1 MELILIFIFLI
12 LLSAFFSGAE
22 TAYFNVKTHRENVS
36 QKVVSLLNNPRRLLI
51 SLLTGNTFVN
61 IAIASLAAY
70 LTHQYAQENQW
81 PETVLILVEVFVVS
95 GVVLIFGEIF
105 PKLLAIRNSE
115 KFAEKVYLP
124 LKFIMLILSPITLVF
139 HTISNLITKLLPIQK
154 EKIFDSEEELKI
166 LTELGEEAGTL
177 QEEESDMIQSIFE
190 FNEKHVREIMTP
202 RVDMVALDSEKSI
215 DEVMDMVTDKQFSK
229 IPIYKGDID
238 KIKGIL
244 YAKDLL
250 PYLTG
255 SRPNIPLTSISREPF
270 FVPETKLI
278 DDLMKNFRHK
288 KTNVAIVVDEWGGTS
303 GLITLED
310 IVEEVLG
317 EIRDPY
323 DKEESPIVPQN
334 DNTFI
339 VDAKISIYDYEE
351 EFELEFPEDR
361 EYDTLAGYIFEAI
374 GDIPKVEQKT
384 QYLNHGFTVKK
395 LDGNRIGKVHVKI
408 NQVIEEGNG
417 SKKS

>member
-1 MELILIFIFLI
+1 MELILIFISLI
-12 LLSAFFSGAE
+12 LLSAFFSGTE
-22 TAYFNVKTHRENVS
+22 TAYFNVKTHRENVPK
-36 QKVVSLLNNPRRLLI
+36 KVVSLLNNPRGLLI

-61 IAIASLAAY
+61 ISIASLAAY

-81 PETVLILVEVFVVS
+81 SETVLILVEVFVVS

-124 LKFIMLILSPITLVF
+124 LKFIMLILSPLTLVF
-139 HTISNLITKLLPIQK
+139 HSISNLITKLLPMQK

-166 LTELGEEAGTL
+166 LTELGEETGTL

-190 FNEKHVREIMTP
+190 FNEKNVREIMTP
-202 RVDMVALDSEKSI
+202 RVDMMALDSVKSI
-215 DEVMDMVTDKQFSK
+215 DEVMDMVSDKQFSK
-229 IPIYKGDID
+229 IPIYKENID
-238 KIKGIL
+238 NIKGIM

-278 DDLMKNFRHK
+278 DDLMKDFRHK

-323 DKEESPIVPQN
+323 DKEESPIVPQK

-361 EYDTLAGYIFEAI
+361 EYDTLGGYILDTV
-374 GDIPKVEQKT
+374 GDIPKVEQQT
-384 QYLNHGFTVKK
+384 QYLNHRFTVKK
-395 LDGNRIGKVHVKI
+395 LNGNRIGKVYV
-408 NQVIEEGNG
+408 QIEQIIDENNG
-417 SKKS
+417 LEES

>member
-12 LLSAFFSGAE
+12 LLSAFFSGTE
-22 TAYFNVKTHRENVS
+22 TAYFNVKIHRENVPK
-36 QKVVSLLNNPRRLLI
+36 KVVSLLNNPRRLLI

-61 IAIASLAAY
+61 IVIASLAAIR
-70 LTHQYAQENQW
+70 TQQYAQENQW
-81 PETVLILVEVFVVS
+81 SETVLILVEVFVVS

-139 HTISNLITKLLPIQK
+139 HTISNLITKLIPMQK

-166 LTELGEEAGTL
+166 LTELGEETGTL

-190 FNEKHVREIMTP
+190 FNEKNVREIMTP
-202 RVDMVALDSEKSI
+202 RVDMVALDSAKSI
-215 DEVMDMVTDKQFSK
+215 DEVMDMVSDKQFSK
-229 IPIYKGDID
+229 IPIYKKNID
-238 KIKGIL
+238 NIKGIL

-255 SRPNIPLTSISREPF
+255 SRPNIPLTSIAREPF

-278 DDLMKNFRHK
+278 DDLMKNFRYR

-323 DKEESPIVPQN
+323 DKEESPIVPQK

-361 EYDTLAGYIFEAI
+361 EYDTLGGYILDTI
-374 GDIPKVEQKT
+374 GDIPKVEQQT
-384 QYLNHGFTVKK
+384 QYLNHRFTVKK
-395 LDGNRIGKVHVKI
+395 LDGNRIGKVYVQIKVENNNVH
-408 NQVIEEGNG
+408 EE
-417 SKKS
+417 S

>member
-1 MELILIFIFLI
+1 MEIILIFIILI
-12 LLSAFFSGAE
+12 LFSAFFSGTE
-22 TAYFNVKTHRENVS
+22 TAYFNVKTHRENVPPN
-36 QKVVSLLNNPRRLLI
+36 VVSLLNNPRKLLV

-61 IAIASLAAY
+61 IAIASLAAN
-70 LTHQYAQENQW
+70 LTHEYAQENQRS
-81 PETVLILVEVFVVS
+81 ETALILIEVLVVS
-95 GVVLIFGEIF
+95 VVVLIFGEIF
-105 PKLLAIRNSE
+105 PKLVAIRNSE

-124 LKFIMLILSPITLVF
+124 LKFILFILSPITLIF
-139 HTISNLITKLLPIQK
+139 HTISKLITKLLPIQK

-190 FNEKHVREIMTP
+190 FNEKNVREIMTP
-202 RVDMVALDSEKSI
+202 RVDMVALNSTASI
-215 DEVMDMVTDKQFSK
+215 DEAMDMVTDKQFSK
-229 IPIYKGDID
+229 IPVFKENID
-238 KIKGIL
+238 NIKGII

-255 SRPNIPLTSISREPF
+255 SRHNIPLTSISREPF

-278 DDLMKNFRHK
+278 DDLMKDFRYK

-323 DKEESPIVPQN
+323 DKEESPIVPQK

-351 EFELEFPEDR
+351 EFEIEFPEDR
-361 EYDTLAGYIFEAI
+361 EYDTLGGYILDVI
-374 GDIPKVEQKT
+374 GDIPKVEQQT
-384 QYLNHGFTVKK
+384 QYLNHHFTMKK
-395 LDGNRIGKVHVKI
+395 LDGNRIGKVHV
-408 NQVIEEGNG
+408 QIE
-417 SKKS
+417 KSLDEIDGAEES